1 VGGRIR
7 HLQAP
12 RRSTLAVIPV
22 VKCERMSRSIL
33 FYTWIL
39 DFELAS
45 IFPGP
50 ADPAY
55 ALLTR
60 DGDELH
66 LSSQPDDGIAG
77 QSVLILTKDVDAV
90 FAGMKERGFV
100 PPDQQ
105 DSPLHQGPVDQ
116 TWGTREFAVDDPDG
130 NTICF
135 VQR

>member
-1 VGGRIR
+1 
-7 HLQAP
+7 
-12 RRSTLAVIPV
+12 
-22 VKCERMSRSIL
+22 MSRSVL

-39 DFELAS
+39 DFKLAH

-50 ADPAY
+50 TDPAY
-55 ALLTR
+55 AILTR

-66 LSSQPDDGIAG
+66 LSSQADDGIAG
-77 QSVLILTKDVDAV
+77 QTVLILTRDVDAD

-100 PPDQQ
+100 PPDEQ
-105 DSPLHQGPVDQ
+105 DSPLHQEPIDQ

>member
-1 VGGRIR
+1 
-7 HLQAP
+7 
-12 RRSTLAVIPV
+12 
-22 VKCERMSRSIL
+22 MSRSIL

-39 DFELAS
+39 DFELVS

-50 ADPAY
+50 TDPAY

-77 QSVLILTKDVDAV
+77 QSVLILTRDVDAV